1 MIPFNNF
8 NDVPGAENAYLVGGC
23 VRDSLLG
30 RRPQDYDIAV
40 SPPVRGFAENLS
52 RKIGGHCFD
61 LGQPGRQIIRII
73 AGDIMLDVSPIN
85 GPDIEADLQKR
96 DFTVN
101 ALAFHVGSG
110 QTIDC
115 TGGIK
120 DLQKKT
126 VRMVSA
132 RSFTEDPVRLIRAY
146 RMAALLNFTIDPATS
161 AAIATLSPLI
171 QTTAGERIHTELIKL
186 LEAKRAFPYIKQ
198 MARDALLFAV
208 IPELEALKGCRQNR
222 HHPFDAW
229 EHTMKVFDHMETILA
244 HHKELLPAAAS
255 ELSACLE
262 NDAPTLLKI
271 SALLHDIGKPATRKE
286 TGVNTAIFHGHDQ
299 IGAEMAEIIAR
310 RLRFSTKETQVV
322 THVIRHHLA
331 PLTLFI
337 NDEKTPRE
345 NDRTPQKAVT
355 RCFMRC
361 GRLTPLILLHALAD
375 HRGKQHGGA
384 LNEDDFTRFIQKL
397 LTAYF
402 TDFQRKITRSPL
414 VTGHDLIL
422 EFGLKPAPEFKEI
435 LDRVEEARLSGEAAT
450 REEGLRIVE
459 DFLKAHELR
468 AGPDQPTWQQHA
480 EKNGGY

>member
-8 NDVPGAENAYLVGGC
+8 HDVPGAENAYLVGGC
-23 VRDSLLG
+23 VRDGLLG

-40 SPPVRGFAENLS
+40 SPPVRGFAERLS

-73 AGDIMLDVSPIN
+73 AGNILLDVSPIN
-85 GPDIEADLQKR
+85 GLNIEADLQKR
-96 DFTVN
+96 DFTIN
-101 ALAFHVGSG
+101 ALAYHVCSG

-132 RSFTEDPVRLIRAY
+132 RSFVEDPVRMIRAY
-146 RMAALLNFTIDPATS
+146 RMAALLNFMIDPATS
-161 AAIATLSPLI
+161 ATIATLAPLI

-186 LEAKRAFPYIKQ
+186 LETKRAFPYIEQ

-208 IPELEALKGCRQNR
+208 IPELEALRGCRQNR

-229 EHTMKVFDHMETILA
+229 EHTMKVFNHMETILN
-244 HHKELLPAAAS
+244 HHKEILPAAAS

-262 NDAPTLLKI
+262 NDAPALLKI

-286 TGVNTAIFHGHDQ
+286 TGVNAAIFHGHDQ
-299 IGAEMAEIIAR
+299 KGAEMAENIAR

-322 THVIRHHLA
+322 SGVISHHLA
-331 PLTLFI
+331 PLSLFV
-337 NDEKTPRE
+337 NYKKNRREKDGAPR
-345 NDRTPQKAVT
+345 KAVA
-355 RCFMRC
+355 RFFMKC

-375 HRGKQHGGA
+375 HRGKQRDCP
-384 LNEDDFTRFIQKL
+384 LNEDDFTRFIQKV
-397 LTAYF
+397 LTDYF

-414 VTGHDLIL
+414 VTGHDLIS

-435 LDRVEEARLSGEAAT
+435 LNRVEEARLSGEAAT
-450 REEGLRIVE
+450 RGDGLRIVE
-459 DFLKAHELR
+459 DFLKAH
-468 AGPDQPTWQQHA
+468 DI
-480 EKNGGY
+480 